1 MENVCVVTQ
10 IRLGEGGAGGGGDTI
25 GGGGGRVWLKPGLF
39 GSWMCVCWQDSTR
52 QLPNRP
58 HMVFQCVWTPG
69 IK

>member
-1 MENVCVVTQ
+1 MYKIMLIKSLAV
-10 IRLGEGGAGGGGDTI
+10 EGAVGVAP
-25 GGGGGRVWLKPGLF
+25 GGGGGGVWLKPGLF